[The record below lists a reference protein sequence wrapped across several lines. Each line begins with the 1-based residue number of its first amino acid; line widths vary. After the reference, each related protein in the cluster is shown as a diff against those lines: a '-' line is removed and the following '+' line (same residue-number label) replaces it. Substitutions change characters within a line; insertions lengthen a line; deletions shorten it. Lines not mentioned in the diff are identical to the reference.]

1 MGRKENVMEL
11 FGIYYIIREVKIES
25 MVLKFSKGAF
35 MRKFIAS
42 MLLGG
47 VVLFGASAQIHQG
60 WNLVGAASGINPS
73 QITSANTIWTFRAGD
88 WYLYKKNST
97 STNNYGQNK
106 LNQINATEGF
116 WVNAQN
122 DDTIN
127 FQTDSSN
134 MGAIYSA
141 YGLTFQDRKTDDRY
155 TVSNSLG
162 TNGVTF
168 NQSNQTFTL
177 SAYKKDKADSR
188 AGLRILSFRTH
199 PAQSV
204 SVNAKLS
211 VSGESNHGRNRL
223 QLNANNIPLKGDYS
237 HTLSTGMILSQQG
250 ASIWFEKDSVD
261 GSWVDIGGVNLSNA
275 DMRGKNITATIS
287 ISGTKI
293 MCSIKGDDINNIS
306 KVVDTRDL
314 NATISGLIGGAE
326 IRARVRGVAT
336 DDNSIVLADS
346 SKVVVNDIKVGYLQ
360 DADQAAYSAYG
371 LYLQDKKNHDN
382 YLISNSLGTNGVSFN
397 QSNNTFTLNAY
408 KQDQI
413 DSRAGLDIKN
423 TSVYPA
429 KSISV
434 TAKLHA
440 NDTTT
445 GYSKNRMQ
453 LSACG
458 IPLAGTH
465 EYDGCTGMSLSSA
478 GAYVW
483 YGKENLKDWG
493 WEDISDFQFGTEDMR
508 GKNVTMKIEINGTKI
523 SYSITG
529 DVNHEVTKDT
539 SETNATISGNIR
551 YASIRARLDD
561 RNDDPAIGTNTK
573 VDVSDIKVEYAQ

>member
-1 MGRKENVMEL
+1 MG
-11 FGIYYIIREVKIES
+11 
-25 MVLKFSKGAF
+25 
-35 MRKFIAS
+35 KFIAS
-42 MLLGG
+42 MLMSG

-73 QITSANTIWTFRAGD
+73 QITSANTIWTFRGGD

-97 STNNYGQNK
+97 SINNYGYNK

-116 WVNAQN
+116 WVNAGN
-122 DDTIN
+122 NDTIN
-127 FQTDSSN
+127 FQADSSN

-141 YGLTFQDRKTDDRY
+141 YGLSLQDKKTDDRY
-155 TVSNSLG
+155 RVSNNLG
-162 TNGVTF
+162 TNSVTF
-168 NQSNQTFTL
+168 DQNNQIFTL
-177 SAYKKDKADSR
+177 NAYKKDKADSR

-211 VSGESNHGRNRL
+211 VSGNSNHDRNRL
-223 QLNANNIPLKGDYS
+223 QLNAYNIPLKGDYS
-237 HTLSTGMILSQQG
+237 NTLSTGIMLSQQG
-250 ASIWFEKDSVD
+250 VDFWFSKDNID
-261 GSWVDIGGVNLSNA
+261 GSWVDIGGMNLSNA

-306 KVVDTRDL
+306 KIVDTRDL

-326 IRARVRGVAT
+326 IRARVRGTAT
-336 DDNSIVLADS
+336 DGDSVVLANS
-346 SKVVVNDIKVGYLQ
+346 SKVEVNDIKVGYLQ
-360 DADQAAYSAYG
+360 EADQAVYSAYG

-408 KQDQI
+408 KQDLI

-423 TSVYPA
+423 ISVYPA

-434 TAKLHA
+434 TAKLQA

-445 GYSKNRMQ
+445 GYSKNRLQ
-453 LSACG
+453 LVACN
-458 IPLAGTH
+458 IPLVGTH
-465 EYDGCTGMSLSSA
+465 EYDGCTGMSLSSS
-478 GAYVW
+478 GAHVW

-508 GKNVTMKIEINGTKI
+508 GKNITMKIAINGTKI
-523 SYSITG
+523 SYSISG

-551 YASIRARLDD
+551 YSSIRARLDD
-561 RNDDPAIGTNTK
+561 RNDNPAIGSNTR

>member
-1 MGRKENVMEL
+1 
-11 FGIYYIIREVKIES
+11 
-25 MVLKFSKGAF
+25 

-42 MLLGG
+42 MLLSG

-73 QITSANTIWTFRAGD
+73 QIASANTIWTYRGGD

-97 STNNYGQNK
+97 STDNYGYNK
-106 LNQINATEGF
+106 LNQIDAAEGF
-116 WVNAQN
+116 WVNAQK

-127 FQTDSSN
+127 FQTNPSN
-134 MGAIYSA
+134 MGTIYNA
-141 YGLTFQDRKTDDRY
+141 YGLTLQDKKSDDRY
-155 TVSNSLG
+155 TVSNNLG
-162 TNGVTF
+162 ANSVTF
-168 NQSNQTFTL
+168 DQNNQTFTL

-188 AGLRILSFRTH
+188 SGLNILSFQAH

-204 SVNAKLS
+204 SVSGKLS
-211 VSGESNHGRNRL
+211 VSGESNHSRNRL
-223 QLNANNIPLKGDYS
+223 QLNAYKIPIKGDYN
-237 HTLSTGMILSQQG
+237 HTLSAGIILSQQG
-250 ASIWFEKDSVD
+250 ANVWLEKDDTNGGWVYLG
-261 GSWVDIGGVNLSNA
+261 GSNLLNE
-275 DMRGKNITATIS
+275 DMRGKNITTAIS
-287 ISGTKI
+287 VSGTNI
-293 MCSIKGDDINNIS
+293 ICSIKGDGIANAS
-306 KVVDTRDL
+306 WVVDTRDL
-314 NATISGLIGGAE
+314 NETISGLISGAE
-326 IRARVRGVAT
+326 IRARVKGTAT

-346 SKVVVNDIKVGYLQ
+346 STVVVNNIKVGYLQ
-360 DADQAAYSAYG
+360 DANQAVYSAYG

-382 YLISNSLGTNGVSFN
+382 YLISNSLGTNGVTFN
-397 QSNNTFTLNAY
+397 QTNNTFAINAY
-408 KQDQI
+408 KQEQI

-440 NDTTT
+440 DDTTT

-453 LSACG
+453 LIACG
-458 IPLAGTH
+458 IPLVGVH
-465 EYDGCTGMSLSSA
+465 KYDACTGMNLSSA
-478 GAYVW
+478 GIHVW
-483 YGKENLKDWG
+483 YGRENLKDWG

-551 YASIRARLDD
+551 YASIRARVDD
-561 RNDDPAIGTNTK
+561 RNDYPAIGSNTK